1 MRLPRLG
8 EVTPA
13 GLLQYLTAR
22 SDNRWVV
29 AGAFALLVLGSLR
42 RRVRAKRG
50 HVRIDLRDGGVYQV
64 AVSKQR

>member
-1 MRLPRLG
+1 MRLPRVG

-13 GLLQYLTAR
+13 GLLQYVTAR

-29 AGAFALLVLGSLR
+29 AGAFALLVLGGLS

-50 HVRIDLRDGGVYQV
+50 RVRIDLRDGGVYQV
-64 AVSKQR
+64 AVSKRQ